1 MGKIHGVT
9 MYHFG
14 GHSKVKILRHKYKGQ
29 ILFDS
34 FYERVGASL
43 ESS

>member
-1 MGKIHGVT
+1 MGKIHDITV
-9 MYHFG
+9 YHFG
-14 GHSKVKILRHKYKGQ
+14 GHSKLKILRHKYKDH

-43 ESS
+43 GSS